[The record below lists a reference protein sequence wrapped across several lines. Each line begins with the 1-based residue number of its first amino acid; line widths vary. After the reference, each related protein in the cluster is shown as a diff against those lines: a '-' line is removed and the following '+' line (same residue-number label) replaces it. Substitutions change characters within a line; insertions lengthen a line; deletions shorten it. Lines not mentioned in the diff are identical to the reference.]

1 MTSSR
6 LPAITMGVWLLTLPT
21 ALGAQ
26 TFQRTAQP
34 DQPAAPTATA
44 PASADSGW
52 TSGNPTAPSA
62 TATQPPAPAP
72 TPASTTPAPAATNAP
87 SPGPAATQTPVEP
100 PIETAR
106 SDEPP
111 TLFGNKSVK
120 VGGYGTLG
128 VRYARINGEDG
139 ALSGIEGAL
148 LLDHRLAIGFAGYG
162 WGNQQRVSSDRFID
176 RPYLHF
182 GYGGLLIRYH
192 VYIPN
197 SPVYFSGA
205 ALVGGGAVGL
215 TETWDGDLYRENTDV
230 FFIVEPQLGV
240 HVNLT
245 RWMRMGIDA
254 GYRITSGISKFGFT
268 ESDFNGVSLG
278 GNIGFG
284 WF

>member
-1 MTSSR
+1 MTSSQ
-6 LPAITMGVWLLTLPT
+6 LPAITIGVWLLTLPT
-21 ALGAQ
+21 ALTAQ
-26 TFQRTAQP
+26 PRTAQP
-34 DQPAAPTATA
+34 DQPAAPNTTA

-52 TSGNPTAPSA
+52 TTASPAAPSA
-62 TATQPPAPAP
+62 TAAQPPAPAS
-72 TPASTTPAPAATNAP
+72 TPAQTTPAPAETNAP
-87 SPGPAATQTPVEP
+87 PPAPAATQTPIEP
-100 PIETAR
+100 AR

-111 TLFGNKSVK
+111 TLFGSKSLK

-148 LLDHRLAIGFAGYG
+148 LLDHRFAIGFAGYG
-162 WGNQQRVSSDRFID
+162 WGNQQRITSKRFID
-176 RPYLHF
+176 QPYLHF
-182 GYGGLLIRYH
+182 GYGGLLFRYH

-205 ALVGGGAVGL
+205 ALVGGGVVGL
-215 TETWDGDLYRENTDV
+215 TNTWDGDLYRENSDA

-240 HVNLT
+240 HINFT

-254 GYRITSGISKFGFT
+254 GYRVTSGIGKFDFT